1 MIVITMQVDIDIA
14 RRAHTRIGPEDVRT
28 ALQEAMPWLERQV
41 HEATFDVLPE
51 DGRVEYDVVVEG
63 QLQ

>member
-1 MIVITMQVDIDIA
+1 MVAVTMQVNIDIA
-14 RRAHTRIGPEDVRT
+14 NRAHTRIAPEDVQA
-28 ALQEAMPWLERQV
+28 ALQKAMPWLERQV
-41 HEATFDVLPE
+41 HEVTLDVLPE

>member
-1 MIVITMQVDIDIA
+1 VVAVTMQVNIDIA

-28 ALQEAMPWLERQV
+28 ALQKAMPWLERQV
-41 HEATFDVLPE
+41 HEVTLDVLPE

>member
-1 MIVITMQVDIDIA
+1 MVAVTMQVNIDIA

-28 ALQEAMPWLERQV
+28 ALQKAMPWLERQV
-41 HEATFDVLPE
+41 HEVTLDVLPE

>member
-28 ALQEAMPWLERQV
+28 ALQKAMPWLERQV
-41 HEATFDVLPE
+41 HEVTLDVLPE